1 MTTQGLKSIEVKG
14 LARSSR
20 SIFACGADAKN
31 RFSIFKGGRLY
42 CSGENGDLADPDNF
56 VRFLHSIE
64 EMSARM
70 RFSPELIAHDLHP
83 MYFSSRVEH
92 VFVAAARKGVQHH
105 HAHVASVMAQFEIEQ
120 PIIGISFDGTG
131 YGLDGNLW
139 GGEFFVVSR
148 RDCFR
153 RAHFKYMKMPG
164 GEMAIREPWR
174 MIFGMLYE
182 HLGDEMFEREFDFL
196 RGRTK
201 QECDFLKRAI
211 DKNVNTPLTS
221 SCGRLFDAVSSLLGL
236 VHVAG
241 FEAAAALSLEE
252 RASQV
257 SESGSYDFDI
267 GGKGTYV
274 IGCGA
279 MLDAMI
285 SDMAARVPVERIA
298 RRFHNSLA
306 MLIVEIARRLN
317 SELGLDTVAL
327 SGGVFQ
333 NRLLYERASRLLGE
347 AGFTL
352 LESRGIPLNDLGI
365 CVGQTFVAL
374 NSI

>member
-1 MTTQGLKSIEVKG
+1 MTAHKIKSIRIEG
-14 LARSSR
+14 LAHSSR

-31 RFSIFKGGRLY
+31 RFSIFKDGQLY
-42 CSGENGDLADPDNF
+42 LSGDNGDLSNSDSYAK
-56 VRFLHSIE
+56 FLHSIE
-64 EMSARM
+64 EMSARL
-70 RFSPELIAHDLHP
+70 RFSPEIVVHDLHP
-83 MYFSSRVEH
+83 MYFSSGAAH
-92 VFVAAARKGVQHH
+92 LFNPAARRGVQHH
-105 HAHVASVMAQFEIEQ
+105 HAHVASIMAHYELEQ
-120 PIIGISFDGTG
+120 PVVGVSFDGTG

-148 RDCFR
+148 TECSR
-153 RAHFKYMKMPG
+153 RAHFKYMRMPG

-182 HLGDEMFEREFDFL
+182 RRGEEIFQKGFDFL
-196 RGRTK
+196 KGRSP
-201 QECDFLKRAI
+201 QELHVLKNAI
-211 DKNVNTPLTS
+211 DKKINSPLTS
-221 SCGRLFDAVSSLLGL
+221 SCGRLFDAVSSLLGF
-236 VHVAG
+236 VHVAR
-241 FEAAAALSLEE
+241 FEAEAALKLEE
-252 RASQV
+252 RASSV
-257 SESGSYDFDI
+257 VENGSYSFDI
-267 GGKGTYV
+267 HGNAPCS
-274 IGCGA
+274 IGCET
-279 MLDAMI
+279 MLDAML

-317 SELGLDTVAL
+317 SELGLDTVVL

-333 NRLLYERASRLLGE
+333 NRLLYERASRRLSE

-374 NSI
+374 NST